1 MDIRLEN
8 VGYTYSP
15 GTPFTYQALRSVS
28 LSIPHG
34 RYVAVIGH
42 TGSGKSTL
50 IQLLNGL
57 LIPTE
62 GTMQVGEFTLP
73 AKKKKGLEKLRQQVG
88 LAFQY
93 PEYQLF
99 EETVRKDVA
108 FGLTNMGLPQDM
120 ISGRVDA
127 ALRLVGLDPEKYG
140 EKSPFALSGGQ
151 MRRVALAGVLVMNP
165 KILVLDEPTA
175 GLDPSGH
182 HAILEMVARVHRE
195 EKRTTILV
203 THSMED
209 AALYADYLYV
219 MNEGRI
225 WMEGTPKQVFES
237 PDKIRQAGLELPEIT
252 RFISQFNERIQMTG
266 DSMAPLPFDIFDPE
280 TLADELARRFPKK
293 GGGLG

>member
-8 VGYTYSP
+8 VGYIYAP
-15 GTPFTYQALRSVS
+15 GTPFAYRALHDVS
-28 LSIPHG
+28 LHIPHG
-34 RYVAVIGH
+34 RYVAIIGH

-50 IQLLNGL
+50 IQLFNGL
-57 LIPTE
+57 LQPTE

-73 AKKKKGLEKLRQQVG
+73 ALKKTRLETLRQQVG

-108 FGLTNMGLPQDM
+108 FGLTNMGLPPEM
-120 ISGRVDA
+120 IPGRVDA
-127 ALRLVGLDPEKYG
+127 ALRLVGLDPKEYG

-165 KILVLDEPTA
+165 KVLILDEPTA
-175 GLDPSGH
+175 GLDPAGH
-182 HAILEMVARVHRE
+182 HAILKMIARVHQE

-219 MNEGRI
+219 MNEGRV
-225 WMEGTPKQVFES
+225 WMEGTPEQVFQE
-237 PDKIRQAGLELPEIT
+237 PEKIQQAGLDLPEIT
-252 RFISQFNERIQMTG
+252 RFITRFNDRVRATG
-266 DSMAPLPFDIFDPE
+266 NKIEPLPYHIFDPE
-280 TLADELARRFPKK
+280 VLAAELARRFPRK
-293 GGGLG
+293 GGK

>member
-8 VGYTYSP
+8 VSYTYSP
-15 GTPFTYQALRSVS
+15 GTPFAYQALRDVS
-28 LSIPHG
+28 LYIPHG
-34 RYVAVIGH
+34 RYVAIIGH
-42 TGSGKSTL
+42 TGSGKSTF

-57 LIPTE
+57 LQPTE
-62 GTMQVGEFTLP
+62 GTMQIGEFTLP

-108 FGLTNMGLPQDM
+108 FGLVNMGVPPEM
-120 ISGRVDA
+120 IVARVDA

-151 MRRVALAGVLVMNP
+151 MRRAALAGVLVMNP
-165 KILVLDEPTA
+165 KVLILDEPTA
-175 GLDPSGH
+175 GLDPAGH
-182 HAILEMVARVHRE
+182 RAILEMIARVHRE

-219 MNEGRI
+219 MNQGRV
-225 WMEGTPKQVFES
+225 WMEGTPQQVFQE
-237 PDKIRQAGLELPEIT
+237 PEKIQQAGLDLPEIT
-252 RFISQFNERIQMTG
+252 RFIVQFNERVRTAG
-266 DSMAPLPFDIFDPE
+266 SSVPPLPLDIFDSE
-280 TLADELARRFPKK
+280 QLADELARRFSRR
-293 GGGLG
+293 GGKRR

>member
-1 MDIRLEN
+1 MDIRLES

-15 GTPFTYQALRSVS
+15 GTPFAYQALQGIS
-28 LSIPHG
+28 LHIPHG
-34 RYVAVIGH
+34 RYIAIIGH

-57 LIPTE
+57 LQPTE
-62 GTMQVGEFTLP
+62 GTMQIGEFTLP

-108 FGLTNMGLPQDM
+108 FGLVNMGLPSEM
-120 ISGRVDA
+120 IPGRVDA
-127 ALRLVGLDPEKYG
+127 ALRLVGLDPQEYG

-165 KILVLDEPTA
+165 AVLILDEPTA
-175 GLDPSGH
+175 GLDPAGH
-182 HAILEMVARVHRE
+182 HAILEMVARMHQE

-225 WMEGTPKQVFES
+225 WMEGTPQQVFRD
-237 PDKIRQAGLELPEIT
+237 PDKIRQAGLDLPEIT
-252 RFISQFNERIQMTG
+252 RFIYQFNERIRISG
-266 DSMAPLPFDIFDPE
+266 SEVAPLPFDIFDPE
-280 TLADELARRFPKK
+280 TLADELARRFPRK
-293 GGGLG
+293 GGSRR

>member
-1 MDIRLEN
+1 MDIRLDN

-15 GTPFTYQALRSVS
+15 GTPFAHQALRNVS

-57 LIPTE
+57 LVPTE
-62 GTMQVGEFTLP
+62 GTMQIGEFTLP
-73 AKKKKGLEKLRQQVG
+73 PKKKKGLEKLRQQVG

-108 FGLTNMGLPQDM
+108 FGLTNMGLPQEM
-120 ISGRVDA
+120 IPARVDA

-140 EKSPFALSGGQ
+140 EASPFALSGGQ
-151 MRRVALAGVLVMNP
+151 MRRVALAGVLVMSP
-165 KILVLDEPTA
+165 KVLVLDEPTA

-182 HAILEMVARVHRE
+182 HAILEMIARVHRE
-195 EKRTTILV
+195 EQRTTILV

-209 AALYADYLYV
+209 AAMYADYLYV

-225 WMEGTPKQVFES
+225 WMEGTPEQVFKN
-237 PDKIRQAGLELPEIT
+237 PDKIRQAGLDLPEIT
-252 RFISQFNERIQMTG
+252 RFISQFNERVQAAG
-266 DSMAPLPFDIFDPE
+266 GSMAPLPFDIFDPE
-280 TLADELARRFPKK
+280 TLADELARRFPQK
-293 GGGLG
+293 GGDRG

>member
-1 MDIRLEN
+1 MDIRLDH

-15 GTPFTYQALRSVS
+15 GTPFAYRALHDVS
-28 LSIPHG
+28 LYIPHG
-34 RYVAVIGH
+34 RYIAVIGH

-57 LIPTE
+57 LQPTE
-62 GTMQVGEFTLP
+62 GTIQVGEFVLP
-73 AKKKKGLEKLRQQVG
+73 AKKKKGLEKLRQQIG

-108 FGLTNMGLPQDM
+108 FGLVNMGLPSEM
-120 ISGRVDA
+120 IPERVDA
-127 ALRLVGLDPEKYG
+127 ALRLVGLDAEKYG
-140 EKSPFALSGGQ
+140 DKSPFALSGGQ

-165 KILVLDEPTA
+165 KVLILDEPTA
-175 GLDPSGH
+175 GLDPAGH
-182 HAILEMVARVHRE
+182 HAILEMIARVHRE

-225 WMEGTPKQVFES
+225 WMEGTPQQVFQN
-237 PDKIRQAGLELPEIT
+237 PGKIREAGLDLPEIT
-252 RFISQFNERIQMTG
+252 RFISEFNRRARTSG
-266 DSMAPLPFDIFDPE
+266 GKVAPLPLDIFDPE
-280 TLADELARRFPKK
+280 ILANELTRRFPRK
-293 GGGLG
+293 GGIS